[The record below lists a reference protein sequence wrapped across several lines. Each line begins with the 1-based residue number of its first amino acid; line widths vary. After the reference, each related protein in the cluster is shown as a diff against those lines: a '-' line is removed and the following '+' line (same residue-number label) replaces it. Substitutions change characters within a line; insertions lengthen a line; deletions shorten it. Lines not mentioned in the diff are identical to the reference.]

1 MSISLDAKQQNI
13 KDIFQIGSK
22 QYVIPDYQRAYSWGY
37 DECYKLFDDIT
48 EAFKPKREKE
58 EEEKKS
64 EEYFLGNIIIAKNN
78 ENKLISELEVI
89 DGQQRLT
96 SLLIFLK
103 ILNILY
109 PKHKGPYKCI
119 WFEDDES
126 DEEFPRIK
134 SEIIE
139 IKEEKGLLENIFN
152 ISKEELDKDIKLII
166 KDGELDLKQLRK
178 NSPSK
183 FYQNALIFYFL
194 LDNFFKQN
202 DKYKIKDFIIYFLND
217 VSMLPIELYGDDRKK
232 TSEKALKIFETINNR
247 GLELSDAD
255 IFKAKLY
262 YLSENTTEFINRWKE
277 LKEKSDN
284 LGIKINDLFR
294 YYSHIIRGK
303 ERKVGSEIGLRDFF
317 TTLSYSP
324 LKLKNSKEIM
334 NDLFKIVNLL
344 EQLDFIRK
352 EKEPLSKWIQILE
365 LYTNQYPKYAVIVYL
380 FNHGFDNEFEKFL
393 ENLIRFIYYKGSTTT
408 IKYDIYNLIYDI
420 TFKREMM
427 IFNFYDMKDI
437 YLGRLK
443 KGFALLGYYLTHS
456 NSIYPYKIERI
467 ISAKDTITLSEDW
480 KQLESF
486 EQETALNSLGNM
498 MVYEDKK
505 EYEELKNSFKNSYQ
519 LFEEYNRNINNKIL
533 NFIKGTND

>member
-37 DECYKLFDDIT
+37 DECYKLFDDIL
-48 EAFKPKREKE
+48 EAFKQE
-58 EEEKKS
+58 ED
-64 EEYFLGNIIIAKNN
+64 YFLGNIIIAKSN
-78 ENKLISELEVI
+78 EKVLISELEVI

-109 PKHKGPYKCI
+109 PKHKGTYRCI

-126 DEEFPRIK
+126 DDESPRIK

-139 IKEEKGLLENIFN
+139 IKEEKGLLENIFKV
-152 ISKEELDKDIKLII
+152 SEQELDKDVKSIL
-166 KDGELDLKQLRK
+166 KDGELDLKKLYK
-178 NSPSK
+178 NFPSR

-194 LDNFFKQN
+194 LDTFFKSS
-202 DKYKIKDFIIYFLND
+202 DKYQIRNFIVYFLNN
-217 VSMLPIELYGDDRKK
+217 VSMLPIELYGDDKK
-232 TSEKALKIFETINNR
+232 KASEKALKIFETINNR

-262 YLSENTTEFINRWKE
+262 YLSKDTTEFINNWKE

-294 YYSHIIRGK
+294 YYSHIVRGK

-324 LKLKNSKEIM
+324 LKLKTSEEIM
-334 NDLFKIVNLL
+334 NDLFKIVVLL
-344 EQLDFIRK
+344 EQLDFIKK
-352 EKEPLSKWIQILE
+352 EKESLSKWIQILD

-380 FNHGFDNEFEKFL
+380 FNHGFDKDFEKFL

-427 IFNFYDMKDI
+427 IYYSYDMKEI

-443 KGFALLGYYLTHS
+443 KGFALLGYYLTS
-456 NSIYPYKIERI
+456 PDSIYPYKIERI
-467 ISAKDTITLSEDW
+467 ISTKDTITLSGDW
-480 KQLESF
+480 GNLEKN
-486 EQETALNSLGNM
+486 EREIALNSLGNM
-498 MVYEDKK
+498 MVYQDKK
-505 EYEELKNSFKNSYQ
+505 EYEELKNSFKHSYQ
-519 LFEEYNRNINNKIL
+519 LFEQYNSNINSKIL
-533 NFIKGTND
+533 NFIKGSND

>member
-13 KDIFQIGSK
+13 KDIFQIGNK

-37 DECYKLFDDIT
+37 DECYKLCDDIL
-48 EAFKPKREKE
+48 EAFKQKE
-58 EEEKKS
+58 D
-64 EEYFLGNIIIAKNN
+64 YFLGNIIIAKSNGN
-78 ENKLISELEVI
+78 ELISELEVI

-103 ILNILY
+103 ILHILY

-126 DEEFPRIK
+126 DDESPRIISK
-134 SEIIE
+134 IIE
-139 IKEEKGLLENIFN
+139 IKEEKGLLENIFK
-152 ISKEELDKDIKLII
+152 ISEQELDKDVKSIL
-166 KDGELDLKQLRK
+166 KDGDLDLKKLHK
-178 NSPSK
+178 LFPSR

-194 LDNFFKQN
+194 LDTFFKLN
-202 DKYKIKDFIIYFLND
+202 DEYQIRDFIVYFLD
-217 VSMLPIELYGDDRKK
+217 KVSMLPIELYGEDKK
-232 TSEKALKIFETINNR
+232 KASEKALKIFETINNR

-262 YLSENTTEFINRWKE
+262 YLSEDTTVFINRWKE

-303 ERKVGSEIGLRDFF
+303 EKKVGSEIGLRDFF
-317 TTLSYSP
+317 TTLNYSP
-324 LKLKNSKEIM
+324 LKLKKSTEIM
-334 NDLFKIVNLL
+334 NDLFKIIILL
-344 EQLDFIRK
+344 EQLDFMKK
-352 EKEPLSKWIQILE
+352 EKESSSKWIQILD

-380 FNHGFDNEFEKFL
+380 FTHGFDNKFENFL

-420 TFKREMM
+420 TFQREMM
-427 IFNFYDMKDI
+427 IFNSYDMKEI

-443 KGFALLGYYLTHS
+443 KGFTLLGHYLSYPDT
-456 NSIYPYKIERI
+456 IYPYKIERI
-467 ISAKDTITLSEDW
+467 IGVKDTTTLSEDW
-480 KQLESF
+480 NKLENS
-486 EQETALNSLGNM
+486 ERETALNSIGNM
-498 MVYEDKK
+498 MVYENK
-505 EYEELKNSFKNSYQ
+505 EKYEELKNDFKSSYQ
-519 LFEEYNRNINNKIL
+519 LFEDSNTNINNKIL
-533 NFIKGTND
+533 NFIKGSND

>member
-37 DECYKLFDDIT
+37 DECYKLFDDIL
-48 EAFKPKREKE
+48 EAFKQDED
-58 EEEKKS
+58 
-64 EEYFLGNIIIAKNN
+64 YFLGNIIIAKSN
-78 ENKLISELEVI
+78 ENTLISELEVI

-126 DEEFPRIK
+126 DDESPRIISK
-134 SEIIE
+134 IIE
-139 IKEEKGLLENIFN
+139 IKEEKGLLENIFK
-152 ISKEELDKDIKLII
+152 ISKEELEKDVKSIL
-166 KDGELDLKQLRK
+166 KDEDLDLKKLHK
-178 NSPSK
+178 LFPSK

-194 LDNFFKQN
+194 LDAFFKLSVEYQ
-202 DKYKIKDFIIYFLND
+202 IRDFIVYFLNN
-217 VSMLPIELYGDDRKK
+217 VSMLPIELYGEDKK
-232 TSEKALKIFETINNR
+232 KASEKALKIFETINNR

-262 YLSENTTEFINRWKE
+262 YLSEDTTEFINSWKE

-284 LGIKINDLFR
+284 LSIKINDVFR
-294 YYSHIIRGK
+294 YYSHITRGQEK
-303 ERKVGSEIGLRDFF
+303 KVGSEIGLRDFF

-324 LKLKNSKEIM
+324 LKLKTSKEIM
-334 NDLFKIVNLL
+334 SDLFKIVNLL

-352 EKEPLSKWIQILE
+352 DKKTLSKWIQILE

-420 TFKREMM
+420 TFKRKMM
-427 IFNFYDMKDI
+427 IFNSYEMKDI

-443 KGFALLGYYLTHS
+443 KGFTLLGYYLSHPNT
-456 NSIYPYKIERI
+456 IYPYKIDRI
-467 ISAKDTITLSEDW
+467 ISEKDTITLSEDW
-480 KQLESF
+480 KKLENS
-486 EQETALNSLGNM
+486 ERETALNSLGNM
-498 MVYEDKK
+498 MVYQDKEK
-505 EYEELKNSFKNSYQ
+505 YEELKNNFKNSYQ
-519 LFEEYNRNINNKIL
+519 LFEQYNNNINSKIL
-533 NFIKGTND
+533 NFIKGSND

>member
-1 MSISLDAKQQNI
+1 MSISLNAKQQNI

-37 DECYKLFDDIT
+37 DECYKLFDDIL
-48 EAFKPKREKE
+48 EAFKQKE
-58 EEEKKS
+58 D
-64 EEYFLGNIIIAKNN
+64 YFLGNIIIAKSN
-78 ENKLISELEVI
+78 ENRLISELEVI

-109 PKHKGPYKCI
+109 PKHKGTYRCI

-126 DEEFPRIK
+126 DDESPRILSK
-134 SEIIE
+134 IIE
-139 IKEEKGLLENIFN
+139 IKEEKGLLENIFK
-152 ISKEELDKDIKLII
+152 ISEEELNKDVKPVL
-166 KDGELDLKQLRK
+166 KDGELDLKKLHKTFSSR
-178 NSPSK
+178 

-194 LDNFFKQN
+194 LDSFFKLSE
-202 DKYKIKDFIIYFLND
+202 KYQIRDFIVYFLND
-217 VSMLPIELYGDDRKK
+217 VSMLPIELYGEDKK
-232 TSEKALKIFETINNR
+232 KASEKALKIFEAINNR

-262 YLSENTTEFINRWKE
+262 YLSENTTEFINNWKE

-324 LKLKNSKEIM
+324 LKLKSSQEIM
-334 NDLFKIVNLL
+334 NDLFKIINLL
-344 EQLDFIRK
+344 EQLDFVKK
-352 EKEPLSKWIQILE
+352 EKKPLSKWIQILE

-393 ENLIRFIYYKGSTTT
+393 ESLIRFIYYKGSTTT

-420 TFKREMM
+420 TFKREIT
-427 IFNFYDMKDI
+427 IFNSYDMKEI

-443 KGFALLGYYLTHS
+443 KGFALLGYYLTDS
-456 NSIYPYKIERI
+456 KSIYPYKIERI
-467 ISAKDTITLSEDW
+467 ITGKDTITLSEDW
-480 KQLESF
+480 KQLERF

-498 MVYEDKK
+498 MVYQDKK

-519 LFEEYNRNINNKIL
+519 LFEEHNKNINNTIL
-533 NFIKGTND
+533 NFIKKKND